1 MRAADAESLE
11 LARLLDAVATHA
23 GSAAGAAAC
32 RRLPFAT
39 DAAVVRAELARVDE
53 MLVATADAALPLGS
67 LPDIRD
73 AVDHARTPGVVL
85 PGETLCAVQIT
96 LQAIHAVRGFLAS
109 RAPDGSALAT
119 ALRALPRFRELA
131 DLLAGALEDDGTLRD
146 DASPRLR
153 ALRRQ
158 LRERRVRLQERLE
171 RLVRSSGAHIF
182 ADRFVTQRNGR
193 CVVPVRSGALGEVGG
208 IVQDRSASGETLF
221 VEPLAAVEANNE
233 ITLALRCEAEEQS
246 RLLAEL
252 TAAVGAAAEPLA
264 LAFETLVDLDTLAAR
279 ARYARRHRAVC
290 PTIGGDEIHLA
301 RARHVLLE
309 IAGREAVPID
319 IELPAACRLLV
330 LSGPN
335 AGGKSVALKTLG
347 LAVLG
352 AQSGIPVAAEPDC
365 RLPCFAAV
373 FADIGDPQSVA
384 GDLSTFSGH
393 VRNLGDILARASDQS
408 LVLLDEPGTGTAPED
423 GAALAVA
430 VLEHLAESGVRT
442 LASTHFQPVKLL
454 ALRHPR
460 ARVASVDFD
469 PETYAPRYRLL
480 YGSVGPSLGLD
491 VARRFGLPESL
502 VEQAAVARG
511 SAADLEVAIAR
522 LEDERRAHETARLA
536 ADEEERRHES
546 SRRDFD
552 RLIAD
557 LERRRREHWSAEL
570 LAARRFADEL
580 RHAGERLLDEA
591 KRQPTGPGR
600 PLIEESRRQIRS
612 IAERARRLEPPT
624 TAIPGG
630 PAPGIG
636 DLVEMSGSGVRGTL
650 AAVDGDRAWVLQG
663 SMRFAVATAALRRW
677 SGPPRADTSSGGP
690 RRGSGPR
697 QTPLSSGQ
705 PPSAGSGRDDSPPS
719 EAAAPERQIVLV
731 GERVRAAL
739 ARLEPFLDAALA
751 EGLDVVRIVHGHGTG
766 ALRTAVR
773 DYLATCPHVVEFG
786 DEVSE
791 RAAGGATLARF
802 R

>member
-1 MRAADAESLE
+1 MRAADAEALE
-11 LARLLDAVATHA
+11 LARLLDAVASHA
-23 GSAAGAAAC
+23 GSAAGAEAC

-39 DAAVVRAELARVDE
+39 DPSAVRAELARVDE
-53 MLVATADAALPLGS
+53 MLVATADATLPLGS

-73 AVDHARTPGVVL
+73 AIDHARTPGVVL
-85 PGETLCAVQIT
+85 PGETLCAVQVT
-96 LQAIHAVRGFLAS
+96 LQAIHAVRGFLVS
-109 RAPDGSALAT
+109 RAPEDSALAT
-119 ALRALPRFRELA
+119 ALRTLPRFRELA

-153 ALRRQ
+153 GLRRR
-158 LRERRVRLQERLE
+158 LRELRVRLMERLE
-171 RLVRSSGAHIF
+171 RMVRGGGTHVF

-221 VEPLAAVEANNE
+221 VEPLAAVEANNG
-233 ITLALRCEAEEQS
+233 ITLALREETEEQH
-246 RLLAEL
+246 RILAEL
-252 TAAVGAAAEPLA
+252 TAAVGAAADALG
-264 LAFETLVDLDTLAAR
+264 LAFETLIDLDTLAAR
-279 ARYARRHRAVC
+279 ARFARRHRAVC
-290 PTIGGDEIHLA
+290 PTIEGDEIHLT

-319 IELPAACRLLV
+319 IELASMCRLLV

-352 AQSGIPVAAEPDC
+352 AQSGIPVAADPGC
-365 RLPCFAAV
+365 RLPCFTAV

-393 VRNLGDILARASDQS
+393 VRNLGDILARATGES

-423 GAALAVA
+423 GAALALA

-469 PETYAPRYRLL
+469 PETYAPRYRLI

-491 VARRFGLPESL
+491 VARRFGLPEAL
-502 VEQAAVARG
+502 VEHAAAARG

-536 ADEEERRHES
+536 ADEEAQRHE
-546 SRRDFD
+546 RARIDFD

-570 LAARRFADEL
+570 ITARRFAEDL
-580 RHAGERLLDEA
+580 RREGERLLDEA
-591 KRQPTGPGR
+591 KRQPASPGR
-600 PLIEESRRQIRS
+600 PLIEESRRQLRTIT
-612 IAERARRLEPPT
+612 ERARRLEPAP
-624 TAIPGG
+624 APMPGG
-630 PAPGIG
+630 LAPEIG
-636 DLVEMSGSGVRGTL
+636 DLVQVSGSTVRGTL
-650 AAVDGDRAWVLQG
+650 AAIEGDRAWVLYG
-663 SMRFAVATAALRRW
+663 SMRFAVATSDLRRW
-677 SGPPRADTSSGGP
+677 SGPPLAGTTSAGS
-690 RRGSGPR
+690 RRSRVASEAPPARSGPR
-697 QTPLSSGQ
+697 T
-705 PPSAGSGRDDSPPS
+705 SAGSPPS
-719 EAAAPERQIVLV
+719 DVAPATAAPERQIVLV

-739 ARLEPFLDAALA
+739 ARLEPFLDTALA

-773 DYLATCPHVVEFG
+773 EYLATCRHVVEFG